1 MGVLDG
7 KVAVITGST
16 RGLGLAIAQAYAR
29 EGAAVVLAGRSE
41 ASLNQALHTVKQ
53 QGARVSGLV
62 TDVSDL
68 TQVEALA
75 HHAVQE
81 FGKIDIWVNNAG
93 ISAAYG
99 PTLSLDPPQFERV
112 LRTNIFGEYYGSVV
126 ALRYFLAHNKA
137 GKLINLMG
145 RGDKEPVPYQNAYAS
160 SKAWVRNFTLA
171 LAREYAKTGIG
182 IFAFN
187 PGLVDTDLLRKVNV
201 VEGYEKKVQPLS
213 TVIRLW
219 ANPPSVPADKAV
231 WIASSATDGKTG
243 WEVRS
248 LGTARLVG
256 GLVNELRRRIMRQP
270 APDTSLTITPI
281 KPYSLSSV

>member
-1 MGVLDG
+1 MGILDG

-16 RGLGLAIAQAYAR
+16 RGLGLAIAQAYVR

-68 TQVEALA
+68 TQVETLA
-75 HHAVQE
+75 HHAVRE
-81 FGKIDIWVNNAG
+81 LGKIDIWVNNAG

-187 PGLVDTDLLRKVNV
+187 PGLVDTDLLRKN
-201 VEGYEKKVQPLS
+201 
-213 TVIRLW
+213 RCH
-219 ANPPSVPADKAV
+219 
-231 WIASSATDGKTG
+231 
-243 WEVRS
+243 
-248 LGTARLVG
+248 
-256 GLVNELRRRIMRQP
+256 RRIREKGP
-270 APDTSLTITPI
+270 TA
-281 KPYSLSSV
+281 